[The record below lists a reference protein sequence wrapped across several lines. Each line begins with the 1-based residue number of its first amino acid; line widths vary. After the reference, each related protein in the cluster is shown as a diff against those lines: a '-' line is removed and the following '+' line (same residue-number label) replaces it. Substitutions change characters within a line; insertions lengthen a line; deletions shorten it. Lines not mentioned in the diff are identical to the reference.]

1 MLTLLWGVASEE
13 PLAAVAEVLEAHGSP
28 TFLLDQRRVLSTEL
42 QMHGECRGYAKADG
56 TRVELEQITACYIRP
71 YDSRR
76 LPVIQQTGPQSEAA
90 AHAAYLEDA
99 LLAWLEVTPA
109 LVVNRPSSMLAN
121 GSKPYQLE
129 LIGRA
134 GFAIPR
140 TLVTT
145 DPEAVERFVGE
156 CGEVVYKSVS
166 GVRSRVTRFSPSHV
180 QRLGDTV
187 NCPTQFQ
194 EYIRGWDY
202 RAHVVGDDIFSC
214 RIQCEAD
221 DYRYAA
227 GECFPPRI
235 TAERLPR
242 SVEER
247 LLKMTGDMRL
257 HVAGIDLRRTPDDEW
272 FCFEVNPSP
281 AFTFYEHRTGQG
293 IARAIALLLTRNTS
307 AAAASVN

>member
-1 MLTLLWGVASEE
+1 VLTLLWGVASEE
-13 PLAAVAEVLEAHGSP
+13 PLAAVADALEAQGSP
-28 TFLLDQRRVLSTEL
+28 TFLLDQRLVLGTEL
-42 QMHGECRGYAKADG
+42 QIHGECRGFAKAG
-56 TRVELEQITACYIRP
+56 ATRVELEQITACYVRP

-76 LPVIQQTGPQSEAA
+76 LPAIQETGPYSEAA

-109 LVVNRPSSMLAN
+109 LVVNLPSTMLAN

-129 LIGRA
+129 LIGQA
-134 GFAIPR
+134 GFSIPR

-145 DPEAVERFVGE
+145 DPQAVERFVGE
-156 CGEVVYKSVS
+156 CREVVYKSVS

-180 QRLGDTV
+180 PRLGDVV

-194 EYIRGWDY
+194 EYIQGCDY
-202 RAHVVGDDIFSC
+202 RAHVIGDDVFSC
-214 RIQCEAD
+214 RIQSEAD
-221 DYRYAA
+221 DYRYA
-227 GECFPPRI
+227 GGGRVPPRI
-235 TAERLPR
+235 TADRLPC

-247 LLKMTGDMRL
+247 LLNMTKDMRL

-281 AFTFYEHRTGQG
+281 AFTFYEHQTGQG
-293 IARAIALLLTRNTS
+293 IARAIALLLTACRSLQTG
-307 AAAASVN
+307 